1 MKKNQKGFSLIEL
14 LIVVVI
20 IGIIAA
26 IAIPNLIAARRAANE
41 GSAQSTTRTIHS
53 AQVTYASTSGNGN
66 YGDMAALATNKLIDS
81 SLGVSPYIKSG
92 YKFNSSKVDRATAS
106 GVVTEPIFAISSIP
120 TVPTA
125 GVTQSGT
132 RRFCVETEGVVYAY
146 AAPANLAINPSSA
159 GVCAA
164 RTSADGVVQ

>member
-41 GSAQSTTRTIHS
+41 GSAQSISRTLHS
-53 AQVTYASTSGNGN
+53 AEVTYAATSGNGN
-66 YGDMAALATNKLIDS
+66 YGDMAALSTAKLVDS
-81 SLGVSPYIKSG
+81 VLGTAPYSKSG
-92 YKFNSSKVDRATAS
+92 FIFGATKVDRATTS
-106 GVVTEPIFAISSIP
+106 GVVTEPVFSVSAIP

-132 RRFCVETEGVVYAY
+132 RRFCIATEGVFYSY
-146 AAPANLAINPSSA
+146 TTTLGTDPSA
-159 GVCAA
+159 TGVCEASG
-164 RTSADGVVQ
+164 TVIQ